1 MSSLNMFY
9 LFSKLVIPSLTSNLL
24 RSVSTILNTIF
35 SGHMGDEKLLAAVGL
50 SNTFYTMFL
59 TAMII
64 GLNAAQETL
73 TT

>member
-1 MSSLNMFY
+1 MSSLSMFY
-9 LFSKLVIPSLTSNLL
+9 LFSKLVVPSLTSNLL

-35 SGHMGDEKLLAAVGL
+35 SGNMGDEKLLAAVGL
-50 SNTFYTMFL
+50 SNTFYTIFL